1 MCQIIVL
8 LTLPYSYFELRPK
21 ILDQKF
27 VKKVKFD
34 VVLNVVIQKSD
45 VAFATLYS
53 KLSIL

>member
-1 MCQIIVL
+1 VCQIIVL